1 VPEDQQQ
8 AVISALL
15 SVAEVVLRD
24 TTGTFDKAL
33 FAQHVQSASALS
45 TVPFLQGAFQGLLAE
60 LRLKTA
66 EDLAAEVSA
75 FARAPADRMALAG
88 DFLDGVMAVSRTS
101 ILLGADALIG
111 AIDELLRAAEW
122 ETFLVM
128 LPRMRAAFERLHQ
141 RQVESVASRVAERY
155 GLGEQESLT
164 ELRTS
169 VGSAAWLAGI
179 DQRVAQILE
188 KWQF

>member
-1 VPEDQQQ
+1 
-8 AVISALL
+8 
-15 SVAEVVLRD
+15 
-24 TTGTFDKAL
+24 
-33 FAQHVQSASALS
+33 
-45 TVPFLQGAFQGLLAE
+45 QGLLAE
-60 LRLKTA
+60 LRLKNA

-75 FARAPADRMALAG
+75 FAQSPADRMAQAG

-122 ETFLVM
+122 ETFLVV
-128 LPRMRAAFERLHQ
+128 LPRTRAAFERLHE

-169 VGSAAWLAGI
+169 VAAAAWIARI
-179 DQRVAQILE
+179 DQQVARILD
-188 KWQF
+188 KWKF